1 MARWHRET
9 GQANTTAIRGSPLT
23 GRSREHPLYTNPARC
38 TVQFK
43 VQVVAD
49 GGGSNGSRVKLW
61 KVGLQ
66 RLANELAF
74 PLSICHL
81 PPGTSKWNK
90 IEHRLFSHITMNWR
104 GKPLI
109 SHEVIVN
116 LIQATTTRTGLKVHC
131 ELDTNIYPDIA
142 GLQFLPRQVLGQ
154 HNAIV
159 FLNHTFSSKG

>member
-1 MARWHRET
+1 MKNT
-9 GQANTTAIRGSPLT
+9 GDSG
-23 GRSREHPLYTNPARC
+23 H
-38 TVQFK
+38 
-43 VQVVAD
+43 
-49 GGGSNGSRVKLW
+49 
-61 KVGLQ
+61 
-66 RLANELAF
+66 
-74 PLSICHL
+74 
-81 PPGTSKWNK
+81 
-90 IEHRLFSHITMNWR
+90 TMNWR

-159 FLNHTFSSKG
+159 FLNQAHPVLAIF